1 LPALNLL
8 LISQAYENILR
19 RTLRPVINVLAQ
31 GLGGVGVLQTAPDFL
46 GMSSRDL
53 RLNAMLATSTSP
65 MSICWL

>member
-31 GLGGVGVLQTAPDFL
+31 GLGGVGVLQTAQDFL

-53 RLNAMLATSTSP
+53 RLNVMLATSTSP
-65 MSICWL
+65 MGICWL